1 MPVAKPVV
9 LQGGA
14 HVAAKYREVV
24 LQPTDKTA
32 HGRAVWSTAAGGL
45 ALHLYITPNGNW
57 NLSGSYTPE
66 KNSGIAYC
74 AGGPSPPL
82 GEHAWKLNKTMRDAS
97 DGEAWVE
104 GELTLLCGD
113 AGAARTVRGLAQL
126 TLPHER
132 TSWSVSGTRERVK
145 LPLDSLAAS

>member
-1 MPVAKPVV
+1 M

-45 ALHLYITPNGNW
+45 ALHLFTGADGDW
-57 NLSGSYTPE
+57 FLSSLYTPE
-66 KNSGIAYC
+66 KNSGTAYC
-74 AGGPSPPL
+74 AGGPTSPPL
-82 GEHAWKLNKTMRDAS
+82 GAHAWKLSKKMRGTS
-97 DGEAWVE
+97 DGEQWVE

-113 AGAARTVRGLAQL
+113 AGAARAVRSLAQL
-126 TLPHER
+126 ALPQER
-132 TSWSVSGTRERVK
+132 TSCSVGGAGERVI
-145 LPLDSLAAS
+145 AAARFTRS